1 MPTRKIL
8 FVKERVL
15 AEARSA
21 APRPVS
27 RVAAIAVIDNP
38 FAGGFTKDLSPLF
51 DIGMQ
56 LGEELMA
63 TAVDMLDGPP
73 IGYGKSAIVG
83 VNGDVEHAA
92 AVLHPKLGKPMR
104 AAVNGGEAIIP
115 STTKVALVFC
125 SRSSYA
131 SIRARAS
138 SGVVLP
144 ISTPATD
151 TLRATLSEATARS
164 IPYTAIGSR
173 TSRMIG
179 MTAKRER
186 RTARGM
192 NPGGRGP
199 PRV

>member
-115 STTKVALVFC
+115 STTKVASAGALVDVPLANKDNIWSFDELDTM
-125 SRSSYA
+125 SVMVPDAPRPDE
-131 SIRARAS
+131 IL
-138 SGVVLP
+138 VVMAV
-144 ISTPATD
+144 SD
-151 TLRATLSEATARS
+151 
-164 IPYTAIGSR
+164 
-173 TSRMIG
+173 
-179 MTAKRER
+179 
-186 RTARGM
+186 
-192 NPGGRGP
+192 GGRP
-199 PRV
+199 HPRVGKGRAVA